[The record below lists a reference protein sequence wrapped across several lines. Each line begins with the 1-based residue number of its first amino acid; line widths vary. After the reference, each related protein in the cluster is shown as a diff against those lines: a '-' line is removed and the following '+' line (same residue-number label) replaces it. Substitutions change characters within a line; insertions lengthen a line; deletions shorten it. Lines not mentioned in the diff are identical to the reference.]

1 MFSFK
6 NLIKA
11 FLQEDARTVHPD
23 TFEEELDFQCGRV
36 INFASIITLSWLTYI
51 PIDMQLHPDKPLIVA
66 IRIGFPIFGFILF
79 ISKFFTTLPKRN
91 LIFLTIYGAYMAISN
106 AILTGVTKMDP
117 AYIGGFLFILTL
129 LALGPIKKRWA
140 QGILITSLIV
150 FAITTYLS
158 GVREI
163 KGHNFY
169 SLNDLFCVS
178 FILIC
183 FIEILNGIRYKSWSK
198 ARQVEIG
205 EEIIKL
211 QKQYSEILEQ
221 TVKERTVELE
231 RERNNLKEKNESME
245 RDLQMAKL
253 IHGQLMP
260 SKTPGD
266 FIHSFYKP
274 MDMVGGDFYDFIHF
288 RDPDKLGIFISDVS
302 GHGLAAAFITSMVKT
317 IILQSGE
324 KKLNPADLLS
334 FINEILYNQVGGNF
348 VTAFYGI
355 YDKKTRK
362 LTFANAG
369 HNPPYVISPDGKVE
383 YLNGHKTVP
392 LAIMDNDSLK
402 KRGKIF
408 KNSEIILKPNT
419 KLLLYTDGFI
429 ECQPFNNH
437 KLSFEEKLREIIDKI
452 KHEKP
457 DAFIQNIYKDLTEF
471 RGCESFE
478 DDVCLICM
486 DIL

>member
-1 MFSFK
+1 M
-6 NLIKA
+6 
-11 FLQEDARTVHPD
+11 
-23 TFEEELDFQCGRV
+23 
-36 INFASIITLSWLTYI
+36 SIS
-51 PIDMQLHPDKPLIVA
+51 
-66 IRIGFPIFGFILF
+66 
-79 ISKFFTTLPKRN
+79 
-91 LIFLTIYGAYMAISN
+91 
-106 AILTGVTKMDP
+106 
-117 AYIGGFLFILTL
+117 
-129 LALGPIKKRWA
+129 LAKVK
-140 QGILITSLIV
+140 V
-150 FAITTYLS
+150 
-158 GVREI
+158 
-163 KGHNFY
+163 
-169 SLNDLFCVS
+169 
-178 FILIC
+178 
-183 FIEILNGIRYKSWSK
+183 LNGIRYKSWSK

-355 YDKKTRK
+355 YDKKTRM

-369 HNPPYVISPDGKVE
+369 HNPPYVISPDDKVE

-408 KNSEIILKPNT
+408 KNP
-419 KLLLYTDGFI
+419 
-429 ECQPFNNH
+429 
-437 KLSFEEKLREIIDKI
+437 
-452 KHEKP
+452 
-457 DAFIQNIYKDLTEF
+457 
-471 RGCESFE
+471 
-478 DDVCLICM
+478 
-486 DIL
+486 